1 MTRVSWVF
9 GVCVLAPQLMG
20 CDEDHAGVELIEKT
34 RVLTARV
41 EVAGEPSRASP
52 LPGETVSVRFL
63 VVAPEPEPTFA
74 FSLASCVAIDSAST
88 VPECSGE
95 PIARGASLEPL
106 AALPSLEF
114 VTPAELIGTEWLAVT
129 GVICPAGG
137 TLNGETTDAC
147 SNGRGQAVSV
157 DFPLDDGNAPNSNP
171 TLLNVG
177 LDGAELSADTASSE
191 DCSALPQIKAGS
203 KQHPLRV
210 EVDPSSRDP
219 LPVIESSDASRESL
233 LVSYFITGGI
243 LEHAWG
249 SLPSTAASNAVAT
262 RWEAPATSAP
272 LIARIIIV
280 VRDGRGG
287 SDFTERRVCVIP

>member
-9 GVCVLAPQLMG
+9 GVCVLAPQLIG

-52 LPGETVSVRFL
+52 LPGETVNVRFL
-63 VVAPEPEPTFA
+63 VVAPEPEPAFA

-88 VPECSGE
+88 VPECRGE

-106 AALPSLEF
+106 AELPSMEF
-114 VTPAELIGTEWLAVT
+114 VTPAELTGSEWLAVT

-147 SNGRGQAVSV
+147 SNGRAQAVSV
-157 DFPLDDGNAPNSNP
+157 DFPLDDGSAPNTNP
-171 TLLNVG
+171 TLLTVG
-177 LDGAELSADTASSE
+177 LDGAELSVDTASSE

-210 EVDPSSRDP
+210 EVDPNSRDP
-219 LPVIESSDASRESL
+219 LPVVESSDAPRESL
-233 LVSYFITGGI
+233 LVSYFITHGI

-249 SLPSTAASNAVAT
+249 SLPSSGTTHAVTT
-262 RWEAPATSAP
+262 RWDAPATGDA
-272 LIARIIIV
+272 LVARIIIV

-287 SDFTERRVCVIP
+287 SDFTERRVCVMP